1 MKRNFYH
8 IFCALFVLLVCAG
21 WAALTVFEIAKT
33 DNIAVPVLLL
43 CLAACCALLRLD
55 SLVHESGHLIFGL
68 LAGLRLRRV
77 AFGWVSFG
85 DGGVRFGSRS
95 VAGETQFSLKKPQ
108 GEHAKLIAATV
119 GGPILGIVFG
129 VTMLALY
136 FVLPM
141 HPALTFFTLYALW
154 CLAEGVME
162 LLPAELVA
170 GKTDGLVL
178 KELIQRTG
186 ETEVAIRIMQAQL
199 LAKDGDFSRVS
210 RALLYDVPVVRADSP
225 AFSELLKLRAAWCEF
240 FGDKAGVS
248 EAQARLQTIAQ
259 ED

>member
-1 MKRNFYH
+1 MKRSIYH
-8 IFCALFVLLVCAG
+8 IFCALLILLVCAG
-21 WAALTVFEIAKT
+21 WAALFLSDLDRA
-33 DNIAVPVLLL
+33 DNIAGPIILL

-55 SLVHESGHLIFGL
+55 SLVHEGGHLIFGL

-85 DGGVRFGSRS
+85 EGGVRLGRRGA
-95 VAGETQFSLKKPQ
+95 AGETQFSLKKPQ
-108 GEHAKLIAATV
+108 NAHAKLLAATV
-119 GGPILGIVFG
+119 GGPVFG
-129 VTMLALY
+129 IAFGAVMLVLY
-136 FVLPM
+136 FVLPT

-162 LLPAELVA
+162 LLPAQLPA

-186 ETEVAIRIMQAQL
+186 ETEVAIRIMQAQS

-210 RALLYDVPVVRADSP
+210 RALLYDVPVIREDSP
-225 AFSELLKLRAAWCEF
+225 VFSELLKLRAAYCNF
-240 FGDKAGVS
+240 CRDSVGSA

-259 ED
+259 DD